1 MKPQPQY
8 LLSTECALISG
19 LMIGDAMD
27 LWQGCMGNA
36 DTASMCS
43 AQIMSAEKLDFNF
56 DGHFCLLDL
65 SFLKGHGVKQVFG
78 L

>member
-1 MKPQPQY
+1 
-8 LLSTECALISG
+8 
-19 LMIGDAMD
+19 
-27 LWQGCMGNA
+27 MGNA

-43 AQIMSAEKLDFNF
+43 AQIISAEKLDFNF